1 MDSLDDEAVRRKE
14 AKAARKAAKR
24 AAAAVAEVSEEA
36 AKVEE
41 AAPEPDV
48 APVADGAA
56 TGADVESK
64 AARKAARK
72 AAKAALAAAA
82 AVGVPAVE
90 AGAAEPVASGKRK
103 RSEAP
108 DKPISAASAPT
119 AAEIAAFRETNRVA
133 VQDAFS
139 TESWPP
145 MISFA
150 DAARHFPG
158 DIMAVTKTFTRP
170 SPIQAQCWPIA
181 LAHRDVVGIAATG
194 SGKTLAFTL
203 PALLHIRS
211 RVGGGGT
218 VASGGGKGGK
228 ARPIMLVMAPTREL
242 AMQVRAGCCCC
253 RRCFQRGGAVL
264 LPSGCRLAGVP
275 APFLLVLLHL
285 RLPLCL
291 PCPLPPPRAQTAE
304 VATTAGALCGV
315 RSLVVYGGVEKG
327 PQRAALRAAGGVQV
341 GRCSHPPSHSC
352 ALSVA
357 VSLSAR
363 PPPDP
368 RRDARPPH
376 GPHAGGRRGR
386 GRRHLPRAR
395 RGGPHAREA
404 GEGTRE
410 GGMTGGG
417 SGMHAR
423 MPALPSPRRL

>member
-242 AMQVRAGCCCC
+242 AMQVRGWVRWGGEGGRGSLAHSLAVQIGAQAAAAAASAAGETVAAAA
-253 RRCFQRGGAVL
+253 GAAQCSF
-264 LPSGCRLAGVP
+264 PAGVGLRACLPRSFSYSSTSGSPCASP
-275 APFLLVLLHL
+275 APSPPVHRRL
-285 RLPLCL
+285 RW
-291 PCPLPPPRAQTAE
+291 PR
-304 VATTAGALCGV
+304 
-315 RSLVVYGGVEKG
+315 
-327 PQRAALRAAGGVQV
+327 PQAPSAACAA
-341 GRCSHPPSHSC
+341 SSSTE
-352 ALSVA
+352 AS
-357 VSLSAR
+357 
-363 PPPDP
+363 
-368 RRDARPPH
+368 
-376 GPHAGGRRGR
+376 RRGR
-386 GRRHLPRAR
+386 SARRCAPRAGCR
-395 RGGPHAREA
+395 
-404 GEGTRE
+404 
-410 GGMTGGG
+410 
-417 SGMHAR
+417 
-423 MPALPSPRRL
+423 